1 MIPRL
6 RNKPYE
12 ERLKELNLFNL
23 TKRRLRGDLIQ
34 VFKIFKGHDNL
45 VANNFFTVDQSNF
58 TRNNGYKIIGKP
70 LGSHESKHFFFN
82 RVVNVW
88 NKLPREVVDCN
99 TILSFKNHLDKYF
112 STNPRLD
119 IFIRE

>member
-23 TKRRLRGDLIQ
+23 SKRRLRGDLIQ
-34 VFKIFKGHDNL
+34 VFKILKGHDDL
-45 VANNFFTVDQSNF
+45 DIDKYFTLDHSNF
-58 TRNNGYKIIGKP
+58 TRNNGYKLIGKP
-70 LGSHESKHFFFN
+70 LGSYESKHFFFN

-88 NKLPREVVDCN
+88 NQLPREVVSCN
-99 TILSFKNHLDKYF
+99 TIHTFKNHLDKYF
-112 STNPRLD
+112 NTNPRLD
-119 IFIRE
+119 LFMRE